1 MAALAWG
8 GISDRR
14 YQTFKIKGQRGN
26 LALLA
31 NSDHIARPPPN
42 PMRRD
47 VLFSGWLI
55 HVLVLGAI
63 AALTAITVLH

>member
-1 MAALAWG
+1 
-8 GISDRR
+8 
-14 YQTFKIKGQRGN
+14 

-31 NSDHIARPPPN
+31 NSDHIARPFPN